1 MAYPLNNVARV
12 AEFQTMKEYTI
23 GDLAREFGVTLRT
36 LRFYE
41 DKGLLSPR
49 REGRARIYDSRNRS
63 RLSIILKAKQLGFTL
78 DEIQDLVAE
87 ELARPESSVRP
98 PPLPGRARRADQPSR
113 AAIQRNR
120 RRPCKAESDAGQS
133 VERRVSGD
141 SGRGRLVGHSLSISD
156 FALSADFAASADRIC
171 PRIWVPPIIVNRTQ
185 IRLSASRVATLPLDA
200 R

>member
-78 DEIQDLVAE
+78 NEIQDLVAE
-87 ELARPESSVRP
+87 ELARPES
-98 PPLPGRARRADQPSR
+98 A
-113 AAIQRNR
+113 
-120 RRPCKAESDAGQS
+120 SD
-133 VERRVSGD
+133 
-141 SGRGRLVGHSLSISD
+141 L
-156 FALSADFAASADRIC
+156 
-171 PRIWVPPIIVNRTQ
+171 
-185 IRLSASRVATLPLDA
+185 RLSPAVLEEQISHLERQYSEIVDA
-200 R
+200 LAKLKAMRANLSNAA